1 MAEAG
6 EKKKKTLHFPDSL
19 AAKVLDLICVSPKR
33 IPHGDLNLGTK
44 LNGREA
50 DLRTSICWHRE

>member
-6 EKKKKTLHFPDSL
+6 EKKIKIHFPDSL

-44 LNGREA
+44 SNERKA